1 MPRETIRK
9 LSEDV
14 ERLLVAGAHLAQGD
28 AGLERD
34 RAALEKL
41 VAQLGAKAPPVLGK
55 LAEAAN
61 KARSAKPK
69 EQAQD
74 VLSLA
79 TMTAQVR
86 AAQTQLAPAEGD
98 EPLTPVAE
106 IGTPCNAKDLYA
118 LHDALVEKGPGRM
131 EKVAE
136 ALERG
141 DVADLRLVHAVVQAL
156 GDSYGELAERV
167 SNEVVPTFGRA
178 IIEPVRSRLKFPGRV
193 VDGRRL
199 KALVAVE
206 KEASLPLVEQALR
219 EGSPEMREAA
229 LEAVADHLPGVP
241 SFEPLVL
248 AQIEKE
254 RTGDV
259 RRAAVHAL
267 KGYGSDASLEALLSA
282 VDDSR
287 TLRAAADALGSS
299 KHPNVVPR
307 LLARLQSAAA
317 AAKAKVKKGDKAAE
331 KARDEAKAIVVALLR
346 ALSELNDPAIVPV
359 AKELI
364 DDYGR
369 SAAYAML
376 GSAGKADLT
385 AIADLLD
392 GDDTDVFGVAVAA
405 AMKLDPKDV
414 FKRLSPPFSAKDRD
428 KKVGEARTSA
438 IARSAFVPEG
448 DDWVKAL
455 IAAVKLKPRSDH
467 AIHMLGKTKDPKA
480 VPVLI
485 DLLDEDPKHLHDVA
499 RGLAALGDKR
509 ALEPLLGILE
519 KGKQRNY
526 TWSVSSAIE
535 TLADE
540 KTVDRVR
547 TIHANEKT
555 GNSYSYASYLLR
567 RLERKFPGA

>member
-9 LSEDV
+9 LSENV

-28 AGLERD
+28 SGLERD
-34 RAALEKL
+34 KEALEKL

-55 LAEAAN
+55 LAEAAG
-61 KARSAKPK
+61 KARTAKPK

-79 TMTAQVR
+79 MTTAQVR
-86 AAQTQLAPAEGD
+86 AAQTQLAPVVGD
-98 EPLTPVAE
+98 EPLTVVAE

-167 SNEVVPTFGRA
+167 SNEVVPAFGRA

-206 KEASLPLVEQALR
+206 KEASLPLVEHALR
-219 EGSPEMREAA
+219 EGSAEMRESA
-229 LEAVADHLPGVP
+229 LEAIAAHLPGVP

-248 AQIEKE
+248 GLIEKE
-254 RTGDV
+254 RAGDV

-267 KGYGSDASLEALLSA
+267 KGYGSDASLDALLEAL
-282 VDDSR
+282 DDSR
-287 TLRAAADALGSS
+287 TVRAAASALGSS
-299 KHPNVVPR
+299 KHPKVVQKILVR
-307 LLARLQSAAA
+307 LGDAVKE
-317 AAKAKVKKGDKAAE
+317 AKAKVKKGEKAAE
-331 KARDEAKAIVVALLR
+331 KQRDEAKGIVQALLG
-346 ALSELNDPAIVPV
+346 ALAELSDPAIVPV
-359 AKELI
+359 ARELI
-364 DDYGR
+364 GDYGR
-369 SAAYAML
+369 SAAYAIL
-376 GSAGKADLT
+376 GSGTKADF
-385 AIADLLD
+385 AAVADHLD
-392 GDDTDVFGVAVAA
+392 GGDTELYDVAVAA
-405 AMKLDPKDV
+405 ALKLEPKAI
-414 FKRLSPPFSAKDRD
+414 FERLSAPFSAKDRD
-428 KKVGEARTSA
+428 KKAGEARASA
-438 IARSAFVPEG
+438 VARSALVPSG
-448 DDWVKAL
+448 DDWTKAL
-455 IAAVKLKPRSDH
+455 IGAVTRKPRSEQ
-467 AIHMLGKTKDPKA
+467 AIRMLGKTKDPRA

-485 DLLDEDPKHLHDVA
+485 ELLGDDAKDLNDVA
-499 RGLAALGDKR
+499 RALGALGDRR
-509 ALEPLLGILE
+509 ALEPLLAILE
-519 KGKQRNY
+519 KGKSRNH
-526 TWSVSSAIE
+526 WPVSSAVE
-535 TLADE
+535 ALADE

-547 TIHANEKT
+547 TIHAAEKS
-555 GNSYSYASYLLR
+555 GNTYSYVSYLLR